1 MKSYWAAPNPSR
13 TLSVGIYTAIK
24 FGTML
29 CGLNMSRV
37 FSIYFLFRKIKKI
50 KNLYSRLYF
59 LKEKT

>member
-1 MKSYWAAPNPSR
+1 MCPMKSYWAAPNPSR

-50 KNLYSRLYF
+50 
-59 LKEKT
+59 